1 MKPRTTYDPKTSQY
15 CCPVIIDTEEP
26 AGTPWHVAYIDVDV
40 NYHGTS
46 MAIAVTEI
54 VAPNGSDVDLTAVD
68 LEWIEQQCRDALA
81 LALADASRDDSLG
94 YKVRVA

>member
-26 AGTPWHVAYIDVDV
+26 AGTPWHVAYCDIDT
-40 NYHGTS
+40 NYHGTA
-46 MAIAVTEI
+46 MTVDVTGI
-54 VAPNGSDVDLTAVD
+54 VAPDGSDVDLTAVD
-68 LEWIEQQCRDALA
+68 IEWIEQQCRDALF
-81 LALADASRDDSLG
+81 DASRDDSLG